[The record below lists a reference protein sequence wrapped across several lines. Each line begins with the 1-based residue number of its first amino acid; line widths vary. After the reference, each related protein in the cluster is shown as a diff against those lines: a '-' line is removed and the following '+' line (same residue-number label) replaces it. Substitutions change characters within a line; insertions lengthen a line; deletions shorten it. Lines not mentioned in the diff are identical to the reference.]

1 MTAINGKS
9 EGRPEWKGP
18 AERRRA
24 REELQRS
31 TYRYLVGKVRRQV
44 LVRVGITAVVLAVLF
59 GALALVYLRRELNE
73 SIVRHGKG
81 QLAPLREQIQ
91 RLMEKD
97 ETVDAEEWQRE
108 LGAGQGRAAE
118 YPDGRFVYAA
128 VYDRNR
134 KRMVQMAA
142 QDRQPPETM
151 AVRLNQSPQRFPPA
165 GKVWSR
171 RIAGKEPV
179 CIQLVVEITDAAGQG
194 IGYMEGVYEVNPQV
208 TAVGRRMIWRSV
220 LAVHGIVLL
229 TSMILYPL
237 ILHQI
242 RRLTGAVVRLLRSY
256 FEMLTV
262 LSGTIAKRDNDTS
275 EHNFRV
281 TIMAV
286 RLAEAVGID
295 PAGIRGLF
303 KGALI
308 HEIGKIGE
316 QDAILR
322 KQGSLTE
329 TERTEMQKHVIHGAE
344 IVQGSQWLG
353 DGADVVRFHHEKF
366 DGSGYPEGRSGETI
380 PRAARIFCI
389 ADVFDA
395 LIAWRPYKEPLSL
408 EETLTIL
415 RQGRGTHF
423 DPELLDPFLEM
434 APALYHDFQQAS
446 ATHLDKAEIESQLV
460 RIACRYFVSPD
471 EAMSF

>member
-128 VYDRNR
+128 VY
-134 KRMVQMAA
+134 
-142 QDRQPPETM
+142 